1 MTTAAPPPAGLSAS
15 VTPAPQ
21 PGRVRVVRIVLV
33 VLAAVIVLG
42 YMAALS
48 LAAGRINAL
57 LVTVSSEDLPGGMR
71 SLTIDAGDAGIH
83 VQVDPRASAPHVDLR
98 TVDSSSAQ
106 RRMQITSDGDSTRIV
121 VPPDSGSFM
130 DWGRSGDVTVTL
142 PTALARQLSVTTQQ
156 DDGALTVDADLGQL
170 TAYTADGDVALNAG
184 ARRVDVT
191 TTDGDVVAQ
200 KPISVAESFI
210 ARTVDG
216 DVRIEFKGAAPRTI
230 EAGSRDGDITI
241 ALPGPGPYLVDASA
255 NSTKIQVP
263 ETNDATKA
271 SAKVT
276 VRTVDGDVVVDT
288 SGDAR

>member
-15 VTPAPQ
+15 VTPSPK
-21 PGRVRVVRIVLV
+21 PGRVRTVRIVLV

-71 SLTIDAGDAGIH
+71 SLTIDAGDAGIR
-83 VQVDPRASAPHVDLR
+83 VQVDPQTNAPHVELR

-130 DWGRSGDVTVTL
+130 DWGRSGDLTVTL
-142 PTALARQLSVTTQQ
+142 PTALARALSVTTQQ
-156 DDGALTVDADLGQL
+156 DDGALTVDADLDQL
-170 TAYTADGDVALNAG
+170 TAYTADGDIALNAG
-184 ARRVDVT
+184 ARRVDIT

-200 KPISVAESFI
+200 KPIPVADSFI
-210 ARTVDG
+210 ARTLDG
-216 DVRIEFKGAAPRTI
+216 DVRVEFKASAPRTI
-230 EAGSRDGDITI
+230 EAGSRDGDIAI

-255 NSTKIQVP
+255 TSAEIQVP

-271 SAKVT
+271 AATVT
-276 VRTVDGDVVVDT
+276 VRTVDGNVVVDT